1 MGVKVSGRGGTLLCV
16 NYEHID
22 PVQEYCYLKGMKNAC
37 PL

>member
-22 PVQEYCYLKGMKNAC
+22 RRCIRGELSEAA
-37 PL
+37 